1 MVIVRFAD
9 DVIVG
14 FQYESDARRFQA
26 ELAERL
32 AKFNLELS
40 ADKTRLVEFGRFAA
54 ERRAQRGLGHPET
67 FTFLGFVHICATT
80 RAGKFQLKR
89 TTIAKRMRAKL
100 HDIKAKLNGMMHLP
114 IPEQGAWLAGAV
126 RGYYAYH
133 AVPTNS
139 RAMTRFRFKVIRLWY
154 RALKRRSQRTRLK
167 LVAHESAGCPMDT
180 ACPHDART

>member
-1 MVIVRFAD
+1 
-9 DVIVG
+9 
-14 FQYESDARRFQA
+14 
-26 ELAERL
+26 
-32 AKFNLELS
+32 
-40 ADKTRLVEFGRFAA
+40 
-54 ERRAQRGLGHPET
+54 
-67 FTFLGFVHICATT
+67 VHICATT